1 MIFRTTLATYLVSLL
16 INSIYLYI
24 DIRNSKTNA
33 TFNDY
38 FLIFTPIVN
47 TVATVSIITIEALL
61 IIHSVDWSKIFKN
74 KNKQ

>member
-16 INSIYLYI
+16 INSVYLYI
-24 DIRNSKTNA
+24 DIRNSKTKV
-33 TFNDY
+33 TLSDY

-61 IIHSVDWSKIFKN
+61 IIHLIDWSKIFKN
-74 KNKQ
+74 KNK